1 MIDVDRW
8 LVGDQVPAEIILQVH
23 DELVLEVDAEAVPA
37 VTAQLRTLMVEAAS
51 LKVALVVDVGVGQ
64 NWDEAH

>member
-1 MIDVDRW
+1 MASIFGEAAKLKGLKISIDAD
-8 LVGDQVPAEIILQVH
+8 
-23 DELVLEVDAEAVPA
+23 AVPA